1 MLVMQAK
8 RWREA
13 EVDVHTSELRRLNE
27 ANERLQAEAGV
38 LRGELGAARRV
49 AEGAASQQATLLR
62 FLVERRQ
69 EERAARRPPSAFIRY
84 FLVSQSLPERASCLE
99 RLLVG
104 VNRVMCAQCV
114 RRARLTPSFCD
125 LR

>member
-27 ANERLQAEAGV
+27 ANERLQAEADV

-69 EERAARRPPSAFIRY
+69 EERAARRPPSAFI
-84 FLVSQSLPERASCLE
+84 
-99 RLLVG
+99 
-104 VNRVMCAQCV
+104 
-114 RRARLTPSFCD
+114 
-125 LR
+125 